1 MFNRAWCAGNDYDK
15 APETKQLQSS
25 TMENSPFGRLAPE
38 LRNKIWALA
47 VKKGEPIGID
57 AYDDL
62 EPPIT
67 KVCRQIRNECRGMFY
82 AENDFEA
89 IFIYH
94 KNKLLR
100 RWIKVIGRKRLA
112 VVRSLTV
119 YYYEIERAS

>member
-1 MFNRAWCAGNDYDK
+1 
-15 APETKQLQSS
+15 
-25 TMENSPFGRLAPE
+25 
-38 LRNKIWALA
+38 
-47 VKKGEPIGID
+47 
-57 AYDDL
+57 
-62 EPPIT
+62 
-67 KVCRQIRNECRGMFY
+67 MFY

-119 YYYEIERAS
+119 YYYEIERASWADAVGGNFGKGAKKLKLPGFFKGQIGPRVLKVVRDTGPESYKVQQWVREDDGWYRRVRFRKAKNWESW